1 MKALHDPIL
10 EDGIPFTA
18 YFNGRLLSGED
29 LARDQEGN
37 REARRRIGQ
46 AIGEGVAFGLEVF
59 ETPGQSTSTSP
70 IVTVRPGVAINRR
83 GQVLALRSPVDL
95 NLVRAVS
102 ASTTDSAAT
111 TFKVCDEPQPGV
123 YVVGQGVY
131 VLTMACAEGG
141 QGRAPVSGL
150 GNTVASCNVRSMVE
164 GVRFRLVQPVVNP
177 FVLADPP
184 RLRNRVAAVA
194 LGLSDRLT
202 AYRDPMRPAPK
213 AYGLVDSLRAAGE
226 MTDCDVPLGLLHWTP
241 SDGITFVDIWSVR
254 RRPTRRGEDARWPL
268 WFGDRVASEAEAT
281 FQQFQEQIDDIAASG
296 EDAST
301 IVATDRFEYLPPLGM
316 LPLQLSTRPGFDPRR
331 FFGADRMSRD
341 VAYTDGALL
350 RGLLRESFAH
360 DPIDLSVETR
370 LRLYLVYDNVQA
382 VSVGQAV
389 TPILV
394 FASRTLPHRGVA
406 RYGFGRWEQ
415 SRFAPRVI

>member
-46 AIGEGVAFGLEVF
+46 ALGEGVAFGLEVF
-59 ETPGQSTSTSP
+59 ETPGQSTSASP

-83 GQVLALRSPVDL
+83 GQVLALRSAVDL
-95 NLVRAVS
+95 TLVRAVS
-102 ASTTDSAAT
+102 PSTGAAEPA
-111 TFKVCDEPQPGV
+111 FKVCDEPQPGV
-123 YVVGQGVY
+123 YVVGEGVY

-150 GNTVASCNVRSMVE
+150 GNTAASCNVRSIVE
-164 GVRFRLVQPVVNP
+164 GVQFRLVQPVVNP
-177 FVLADPP
+177 FVAADRA

-194 LGLSDRLT
+194 LGLVDRL
-202 AYRDPMRPAPK
+202 ASYRDPMGPTPQ
-213 AYGLVDSLRAAGE
+213 AYGLVDSLRVAGE

-241 SDGITFVDIWSVR
+241 SEGITFVDMWSVR
-254 RRPTRRGEDARWPL
+254 RRPTGRGEDARWPL
-268 WFGDRVASEAEAT
+268 LFGDRVTSEAEAT
-281 FQQFQEQIDDIAASG
+281 FLQFQEQIDDVAGSG
-296 EDAST
+296 EDMST
-301 IVATDRFEYLPPLGM
+301 IVAADRFDYLPPLGM
-316 LPLQLSTRPGFDPRR
+316 LPLQLGTRPGFDPQL
-331 FFGADRMSRD
+331 FLGSDVISRD

-360 DPIDLSVETR
+360 DPIDLSRRTR
-370 LRLYLVYDNVQA
+370 FQLYLVYENAQA
-382 VSVGQAV
+382 TLLGLEV
-389 TPILV
+389 TPMLV
-394 FASRTLPHRGVA
+394 FASHTLPYRGVA
-406 RYGFGRWEQ
+406 RFGFGRWEQ
-415 SRFAPRVI
+415 SRFSPGVV

>member
-46 AIGEGVAFGLEVF
+46 TIGEGVAFGLQVF

-70 IVTVRPGVAINRR
+70 VVTVRPGVAINRQ
-83 GQVLALRSPVDL
+83 GQVLALRSSVDL
-95 NLVRAVS
+95 NLVRTLSPTVG
-102 ASTTDSAAT
+102 ASDT
-111 TFKVCDEPQPGV
+111 TFRVCDQAQPGV
-123 YVVGQGVY
+123 HVVGEGVY

-150 GNTVASCNVRSMVE
+150 GNTVASCNVRSIVE
-164 GVRFRLVQPVVNP
+164 GVQFRLVQPVVNP
-177 FVLADPP
+177 VVLADPQH
-184 RLRNRVAAVA
+184 LRNRVAASA

-202 AYRDPMRPAPK
+202 AYRDPMGPA
-213 AYGLVDSLRAAGE
+213 AQEYGLIDSLRAGGE

-241 SDGITFVDIWSVR
+241 SEGITFVDVWSVR
-254 RRPTRRGEDARWPL
+254 RRPTRRGEDARWAL
-268 WFGDRVASEAEAT
+268 LCGDRVASEAEAS
-281 FQQFQEQIDDIAASG
+281 FLQFQEQIDDIAGSG
-296 EDAST
+296 EDVAA
-301 IVATDRFEYLPPLGM
+301 IAATDRFQYLPPLGM
-316 LPLQLSTRPGFDPRR
+316 LPLQIGTRPGFDPQR
-331 FFGADRMSRD
+331 FLGADMMPRD
-341 VAYTDGALL
+341 IAYTDGALL
-350 RGLLRESFAH
+350 RGLLNESFAH
-360 DPIDLSVETR
+360 DPIDLSVRTR

-382 VSVGQAV
+382 VSAGQTV
-389 TPILV
+389 TPMLV
-394 FASRTLPHRGVA
+394 FASRTLPYRGVA
-406 RYGFGRWEQ
+406 RYGFARWEQ